1 MENITLEFVAENYS
15 AHLEMYAKN
24 PAHDKSLLR
33 LLERKEI
40 PEKLFAALVRILE
53 KLAYQEAQA
62 LPTQKAQALP
72 TEKLQVE
79 DVKEASYETLQDTA
93 NKITDALFDEN
104 GKQKILGKNIDSAV
118 GDAVQKAVAISH
130 AIAKQPDTLDDLQK
144 QRNKKRASIEKMKLL
159 IAELEKER
167 VPDLQSI
174 SEKKNLLGQ
183 MEIEKK
189 TLDIRIDGYKAK

>member
-62 LPTQKAQALP
+62 LPTQKAQAFP

-130 AIAKQPDTLDDLQK
+130 AIAKH
-144 QRNKKRASIEKMKLL
+144 NKKRASIEKMKLL